1 MERKG
6 SVFNAS
12 ALRRAPRGPLLGV
25 FACSAVAVLAA
36 GCVSPRATTPVR
48 SPAQL
53 ERGQVLRVVRFVDDA
68 ETPAFG
74 LAVETDEGFDV
85 FAIDGEAGSAG
96 TLAEFLELART
107 PAELAMTGW
116 AYDLEG
122 LAEEGRVLSPVTR
135 PRNVVCVGNNYA
147 AHAAQTGSRLGE
159 RVTLFAKSPESL
171 AGPRDPIPVDAD
183 DALVDYEVEL
193 GVVIG
198 RPIPRGTRFDSGADL
213 LDCVGGFVLV
223 NDVSVRDDQL
233 LYGQWWLG
241 KSHERSSPVGPFLLL
256 ATDAVKAACAERG
269 FPNVELTLAVR
280 REGGEDYEERQRAY
294 TDAMH
299 ADLVEVVNVVA
310 SAVSL
315 HPGDLIVTGAPG
327 GTALQ
332 VSVSRRRMGELFVD
346 DAAKRAEI
354 FVRSERK
361 RLASGK
367 SLYLR
372 PGDTVRARGTWLG
385 EQRNPVET
393 R

>member
-1 MERKG
+1 ML
-6 SVFNAS
+6 SVLLS
-12 ALRRAPRGPLLGV
+12 AALAL
-25 FACSAVAVLAA
+25 LAA
-36 GCVSPRATTPVR
+36 GCASPGVARPARP
-48 SPAQL
+48 PAQFA
-53 ERGQVLRVVRFVDDA
+53 RGEICRIVRFIDDEDA
-68 ETPAFG
+68 PAFG
-74 LAVETDEGFDV
+74 LAVATDEGFDV
-85 FAIDGEAGSAG
+85 FAIDGDAGSAR
-96 TLAEFLELART
+96 TLAEFLEFART
-107 PAELAMTGW
+107 PASLAMTGW

-147 AHAAQTGSRLGE
+147 AHAAETGSRLGE

-213 LDCVGGFVLV
+213 LERIGGFVLV

-256 ATDAVKAACAERG
+256 ATDAVKAACGERG

-280 REGGEDYEERQRAY
+280 REGGEEYQDRQRVY
-294 TDAMH
+294 TDAMR
-299 ADLVEVVNVVA
+299 ADLIEVVNTVA

-315 HPGDLIVTGAPG
+315 FPGDLILTGAPG

-332 VSVSRRRMGELFVD
+332 VSVSRRRAGELFVGE
-346 DAAKRAEI
+346 AAKRAEI

-361 RLASGK
+361 RLAAGK

-372 PGDTVRARGTWLG
+372 PGDAVRARGTWLG
-385 EQRNPVET
+385 EQRSPVE
-393 R
+393 RR

>member
-1 MERKG
+1 
-6 SVFNAS
+6 VAS
-12 ALRRAPRGPLLGV
+12 RRNGLFRGLGV
-25 FACSAVAVLAA
+25 HDGGGLGGGVRVPERREA
-36 GCVSPRATTPVR
+36 GRP
-48 SPAQL
+48 PAGL
-53 ERGQVLRVVRFVDDA
+53 ERGEVLRVVRFVDDA
-68 ETPAFG
+68 ETPVFG

-107 PAELAMTGW
+107 PASLAMTGW

-147 AHAAQTGSRLGE
+147 AHAAETGSRLGE

-198 RPIPRGTRFDSGADL
+198 RAIARGTLFDSGADL
-213 LDCVGGFVLV
+213 LECIGGFVLA

-280 REGGEDYEERQRAY
+280 REGEQEYEERQRAH
-294 TDAMH
+294 TDAMR
-299 ADLVEVVNVVA
+299 AGLIEVVNTVA

-315 HPGDLIVTGAPG
+315 FPGDLIMTGAPG

-332 VSVSRRRMGELFVD
+332 VSVSRRRMGELFVGE
-346 DAAKRAEI
+346 AAKRAEI

-385 EQRNPVET
+385 EQRSPVE
-393 R
+393 RR